1 MSFVITP
8 MLYAGYKCLVS
19 RSINAVLPEPTG
31 PAMPIFIYFLSMH
44 CLFSVFM
51 TCTVSNTI
59 AHAAC
64 CVYQNRGSI
73 HRSFLYLA
81 AGCFAPIGLLVAVM
95 KTATPVQPA
104 GSTEQV

>member
-8 MLYAGYKCLVS
+8 ILYAGYKCLVS

-44 CLFSVFM
+44 FLFSVFM
-51 TCTVSNTI
+51 TYTISNTI

-64 CVYQNRGSI
+64 CEYQNRGSI
-73 HRSFLYLA
+73 HQSFLYLA
-81 AGCFAPIGLLVAVM
+81 AGCFALIGLLVAVM
-95 KTATPVQPA
+95 KTIIPARFA
-104 GSTEQV
+104 GSTE